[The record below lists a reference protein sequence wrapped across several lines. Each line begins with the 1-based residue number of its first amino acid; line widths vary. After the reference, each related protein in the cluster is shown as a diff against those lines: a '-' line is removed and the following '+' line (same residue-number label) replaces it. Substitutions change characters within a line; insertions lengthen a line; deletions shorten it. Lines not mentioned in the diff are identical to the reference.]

1 MNKNNKFYAI
11 NVKKD
16 QLQLIT
22 IKKARLF
29 IDQCVITVLGTA
41 RKESPYGR
49 KQDTK
54 RKPHVINVAL
64 VLNIKNNLIYSMLTE
79 IPVIADIQI

>member
-1 MNKNNKFYAI
+1 
-11 NVKKD
+11 
-16 QLQLIT
+16 
-22 IKKARLF
+22 
-29 IDQCVITVLGTA
+29 VITVLGTA
-41 RKESPYGR
+41 RKESLYGR